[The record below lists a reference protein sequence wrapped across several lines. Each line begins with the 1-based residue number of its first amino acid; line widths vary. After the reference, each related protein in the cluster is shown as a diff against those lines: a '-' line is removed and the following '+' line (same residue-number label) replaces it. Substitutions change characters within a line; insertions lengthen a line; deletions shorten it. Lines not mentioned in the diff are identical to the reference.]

1 MRGLMQEDQLTLTRF
16 LERATAFYPR
26 QQIVTRTLTGDHRET
41 YEELSERA
49 ARLANALK
57 DLGVGPGDRV
67 GSFGFNTYRHLELY
81 FAVPCMGSVLHTLNI
96 RLHPDQVAWI
106 ANHAEDK
113 VVFVDDLLMPAFA
126 KIAPQLTS
134 AEHIVVMARRE
145 TSDPSAIREM
155 LRAGPTGYLIKGLP
169 DRLLYYED
177 LIDDASPTFDWPDLD
192 EDTASAMCYTSGTT
206 GHPKGVVYSHR
217 SLVLHSYMVNLAEAV
232 GITTRDAVLPVVPM
246 FHANAWGM
254 PYAAT
259 LAGAKQVFAGHLS
272 ADPAALA
279 DLIEQEGVTVL
290 AGVPTV
296 WIGLLQHLEKDP
308 RDVSS
313 IRYITAGGSAV
324 PASLI
329 ERFQRQL
336 GVNLIQGWGMTETG
350 PVAALSWLTPEL
362 EQLPEEEQFRQRA
375 RQGRV
380 VPGVWFRVIAEDGTE
395 VPWDTKSMGE
405 IQVKGNWV
413 AGTYYHDPQSDE
425 RFADGWLRTGDVAV
439 VDEYGYLQIVDRTK
453 DLVKSGGEWIS
464 SVELESA
471 LMGHPAVLE
480 AAVIGVAHERWDERP
495 VACVVKKP
503 DHEVT
508 TEELIEFLAPKFPKW
523 WLPDDVV
530 FVQEIPKTSV
540 GKFDKK
546 VLREDFKGHK
556 VEGPSE

>member
-1 MRGLMQEDQLTLTRF
+1 MRGLMQDDQLLLTR
-16 LERATAFYPR
+16 LLDRAIAFYPR
-26 QQIVTRTLTGDHRET
+26 QQIVTRTPIGDHRET
-41 YEELSERA
+41 YEELGERA

-57 DLGVGPGDRV
+57 GLGIGPGDRV

-106 ANHAEDK
+106 ANHAEDR
-113 VVFVDDLLMPAFA
+113 VIFVDDVLVPVFS
-126 KIAPQLTS
+126 KIAPHLKGV
-134 AEHIVVMARRE
+134 EHVVVMGPGDRGDLGDALDYE
-145 TSDPSAIREM
+145 KM
-155 LRAGPTGYLIKGLP
+155 LDA
-169 DRLLYYED
+169 
-177 LIDDASPTFDWPDLD
+177 ASPIFDWPALD

-206 GHPKGVVYSHR
+206 GDPKGVVYSHR
-217 SLVLHSYMVNLAEAV
+217 SMVLHSYMINLAETV

-279 DLIEQEGVTVL
+279 DLIEQERVSVL

-296 WIGLLQHLEKDP
+296 WIGLLQHLEQNP

-313 IRYITAGGSAV
+313 IRYITAGGAAV
-324 PASLI
+324 PLSLI

-380 VPGVWFRVIAEDGTE
+380 VPGVWFRVVAEDGTE

-413 AGTYYHDPQSDE
+413 AATYYNDPQADE
-425 RFADGWLRTGDVAV
+425 RFVDGWLRTGDVAV
-439 VDEYGYLQIVDRTK
+439 VDEHGYLQMVDRTK

-480 AAVIGVAHERWDERP
+480 AAVIGVPNERWDERP
-495 VACVVKKP
+495 VACV
-503 DHEVT
+503 
-508 TEELIEFLAPKFPKW
+508 
-523 WLPDDVV
+523 
-530 FVQEIPKTSV
+530 
-540 GKFDKK
+540 
-546 VLREDFKGHK
+546 
-556 VEGPSE
+556 